1 MNTLKKMAY
10 RPSLN
15 NIFDDLFGGSLVQQQ
30 QQPMTNIQET
40 PEAFVLEL
48 LAPGRKKEDFNI
60 ELKDQLLTVSTL
72 AKESPNAEAAH
83 KWLRREFSLGQWQ
96 RSFTLKKDS
105 IQTEAIEAKYED
117 GILRLRLPKVQT
129 KQQELKRIIEVG

>member
-1 MNTLKKMAY
+1 
-10 RPSLN
+10 LN